1 VCQVGYL
8 QRLIIL
14 ICNFNYSVTL
24 AKPQVY
30 HLSED
35 DADALKH
42 VAVLTVY
49 KILLIY
55 IYIQV

>member
-1 VCQVGYL
+1 MRQVGCL

-14 ICNFNYSVTL
+14 SCNFNNAVIL
-24 AKPQVY
+24 AKPKFNV
-30 HLSED
+30 SED
-35 DADALKH
+35 NADALKH

-55 IYIQV
+55 IYIYM